1 MQPNGIVPVI
11 MLDYGDFKLKG
22 VLDMIEPIAPPD
34 C

>member
-1 MQPNGIVPVI
+1 

-22 VLDMIEPIAPPD
+22 VLDMIEPIALPD